1 MNRTFPPPDPID
13 RRLDALPVGHR
24 VGDELLADPA
34 IAARLVQAIRTA
46 LLFVAPSGEVRA
58 ANRAFHVLFGTVPD
72 AVLGHDWRSLADG
85 GLTRGPLG
93 ARIAALLAAPDGVFE
108 GEEAVLALP
117 QRGERWVLVD
127 GVDAPAERG
136 GERLVLLVFEDVTEV
151 RAVRVAAEAWRT
163 ELERSNRELEQFAS
177 VAAHDLQEPV
187 RKILA
192 FGERLKGALRM
203 STDDEVQRNL
213 ERVLSAAERART
225 LIGGVLALSRASTR
239 PLQIE
244 TVSLDA
250 VLADVAADLEG
261 QCERTG
267 GTIDVGPLPTLR
279 GDPVLLRQLF
289 QNLVSNGLK
298 FHREGAPPHVTVRA
312 RRAETGA
319 AWLIEV
325 RDDGIGFEA
334 RFAEKL
340 FQPFTR
346 LNPRGAYEGVGIG
359 LALCHRIAVRHD
371 GHIVAASV
379 PGGGATFVVTL
390 PFRFEDPS

>member
-1 MNRTFPPPDPID
+1 M
-13 RRLDALPVGHR
+13 
-24 VGDELLADPA
+24 
-34 IAARLVQAIRTA
+34 QAIRTA

-192 FGERLKGALRM
+192 FGER
-203 STDDEVQRNL
+203 
-213 ERVLSAAERART
+213 
-225 LIGGVLALSRASTR
+225 
-239 PLQIE
+239 
-244 TVSLDA
+244 
-250 VLADVAADLEG
+250 
-261 QCERTG
+261 
-267 GTIDVGPLPTLR
+267 
-279 GDPVLLRQLF
+279 
-289 QNLVSNGLK
+289 
-298 FHREGAPPHVTVRA
+298 
-312 RRAETGA
+312 
-319 AWLIEV
+319 
-325 RDDGIGFEA
+325 
-334 RFAEKL
+334 
-340 FQPFTR
+340 
-346 LNPRGAYEGVGIG
+346 
-359 LALCHRIAVRHD
+359 
-371 GHIVAASV
+371 
-379 PGGGATFVVTL
+379 
-390 PFRFEDPS
+390 